1 MCAINSVI
9 HFVAE
14 FVQTLHVRIIFIVMR
29 YFSVLVQFCG
39 CHEHDDMFISW
50 LKDNIHLGFVR
61 KKFIVYIVHLCMV
74 VRSNTIHG

>member
-1 MCAINSVI
+1 MNLYFI
-9 HFVAE
+9 
-14 FVQTLHVRIIFIVMR
+14 LVREVTR

-74 VRSNTIHG
+74 VRSLTIHG